1 MGLIMEILYT
11 TGAEKL
17 GLSTLFSIYGGRDN
31 NGDNMGII
39 WG

>member
-17 GLSTLFSIYGGRDN
+17 GLSTLFSIYGERDN
-31 NGDNMGII
+31 NGDNLGII